1 MWLALAN
8 FAVGMGAFVVIGLLS
23 PVATDLGISRA
34 QAASLLTSYA
44 IVYAIGSPLLV
55 ALTGGLEQRLALTL
69 GMAVFGGGALAA
81 ALSSGLTA
89 VLAARCVMAL
99 GAGLVTPVAA
109 TVGVALAGA
118 AQRGRALAVVFGGL
132 TLAQALGVPLGAWIG
147 YAYGWRL
154 AFGLVAVLAAVSAAA
169 LALSLPRGVQVAV
182 ASLASLK
189 AVLTSL
195 TQSVAV
201 SFTALFIG
209 GLYVLY
215 TFLAALV
222 EARYQL
228 GRDGVTVMLGVFG
241 VGAVVGNS
249 VGGLLTDR
257 IGPQRTLLL
266 LCTAQLLL
274 LPALSL
280 LPLNLWA
287 FGALVGFWSVCCW
300 SFMVPQQARLALLA
314 PERIPVL
321 FALNAAAIYVGS
333 SAGSAL
339 GGLTLRTL
347 GFDGLGPIG
356 ALLALLALGSLR
368 WRATP
373 APPG

>member
-99 GAGLVTPVAA
+99 GACLVTPVAA

-189 AVLTSL
+189 AETW
-195 TQSVAV
+195 
-201 SFTALFIG
+201 G
-209 GLYVLY
+209 
-215 TFLAALV
+215 
-222 EARYQL
+222 
-228 GRDGVTVMLGVFG
+228 
-241 VGAVVGNS
+241 
-249 VGGLLTDR
+249 
-257 IGPQRTLLL
+257 
-266 LCTAQLLL
+266 
-274 LPALSL
+274 
-280 LPLNLWA
+280 
-287 FGALVGFWSVCCW
+287 
-300 SFMVPQQARLALLA
+300 
-314 PERIPVL
+314 
-321 FALNAAAIYVGS
+321 
-333 SAGSAL
+333 
-339 GGLTLRTL
+339 
-347 GFDGLGPIG
+347 
-356 ALLALLALGSLR
+356 
-368 WRATP
+368 
-373 APPG
+373 